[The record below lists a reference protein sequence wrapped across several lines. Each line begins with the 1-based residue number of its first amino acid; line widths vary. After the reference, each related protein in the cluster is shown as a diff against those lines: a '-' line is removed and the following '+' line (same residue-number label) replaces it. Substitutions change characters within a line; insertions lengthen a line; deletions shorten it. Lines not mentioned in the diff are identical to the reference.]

1 MPTNDPSHMPSSSPS
16 ISPSAMPTNI
26 PSHVPSTDPS
36 ILPSVIPTNS
46 PSRVPSTDPSTL
58 PSVIPTS
65 SNQIICPNETAD
77 FDSENDDI
85 VVVSF
90 SYSLET
96 ESSINDPT
104 NFLPD
109 VEQTL
114 LEKVA
119 QSLLS
124 HCIDNSD
131 NRQLQSRS
139 LQRRLAAIGI
149 SSDPNDEVLSS
160 ECVPQLDA
168 SNKCFLISGAVSVAK
183 QSTDSSADITTSVR
197 VITESVMAGNDLLS
211 SEYNNVRRISYVENT
226 SRIGET
232 IVPVGKAQGSPEIGG
247 IDIKNVFIIGSS
259 IVAAALVLFGVGL
272 VKRQRNLDEDE
283 ETSDTMFGT
292 TMFPGLDVVKDDK
305 GLDVIR
311 EENEEETDD
320 NDDDDDLDELI
331 MSTSLS
337 TKISRYVGGT
347 YDNCCNVI
355 L

>member
-46 PSRVPSTDPSTL
+46 PSRVPSTDPSIL
-58 PSVIPTS
+58 PSIIPTS

-109 VEQTL
+109 VEQNL

-160 ECVPQLDA
+160 
-168 SNKCFLISGAVSVAK
+168 
-183 QSTDSSADITTSVR
+183 
-197 VITESVMAGNDLLS
+197 
-211 SEYNNVRRISYVENT
+211 
-226 SRIGET
+226 
-232 IVPVGKAQGSPEIGG
+232 GKY
-247 IDIKNVFIIGSS
+247 
-259 IVAAALVLFGVGL
+259 L
-272 VKRQRNLDEDE
+272 
-283 ETSDTMFGT
+283 
-292 TMFPGLDVVKDDK
+292 
-305 GLDVIR
+305 
-311 EENEEETDD
+311 
-320 NDDDDDLDELI
+320 
-331 MSTSLS
+331 
-337 TKISRYVGGT
+337 
-347 YDNCCNVI
+347 
-355 L
+355 